1 MSDVGPLGALLR
13 RCDVVVCVGTG
24 GVGKTSTAAA
34 LGVAVAS
41 AGRRA
46 VVVTIDPAR
55 RLADALGVGRL
66 TNAPQPIDG
75 PWPGVLDAVA
85 LDATA
90 AFDELVRSRAR
101 DRAQA
106 DRILGNRFY
115 RSIASGIGGTQEY
128 MAVELLAE
136 LHDAGRWDVVIVDT
150 PPSANA
156 LDAFDAPDRLRR
168 FLDHRVYRALTAS
181 GSGLGRVVGRTAHSV
196 VRAAGRV
203 AGGEVV
209 DDAIAFFA
217 AFDGMEDEFRRRA
230 RDVTALLRAPSTGF
244 VLVTAPRADTVAE
257 ARRVVDALA
266 TRDLEIDVIVANRT
280 TPRFTDRPAATIV
293 GTDPGSRTL
302 RQLAARREAE
312 ESLLAEL
319 AGAATTGAARTVVAV
334 PLLDRAVH
342 DVDALIDFGACA
354 VAAPS
359 IAPGGSGP
367 VA

>member
-1 MSDVGPLGALLR
+1 VTGPGPLGALLG
-13 RCDVVVCVGTG
+13 RCDVVICVGTG

-34 LGVAVAS
+34 LGVAAAE
-41 AGRRA
+41 AGRRV

-55 RLADALGVGRL
+55 RLADAIGTGRL
-66 TNAPQPIDG
+66 SNSPSPIPG
-75 PWPGVLDAVA
+75 PWPGTLDAVA

-90 AFDELVRSRAR
+90 AFDDLVRRRAR
-101 DRAQA
+101 DAAQA
-106 DRILGNRFY
+106 ERILTNRFY
-115 RSIASGIGGTQEY
+115 RAIASGIGGTQEY

-136 LHDAGRWDVVIVDT
+136 LHSSGRWDLVVVDT

-181 GSGLGRVVGRTAHSV
+181 GSGIGRVVGRTAHGV

-209 DDAIAFFA
+209 DDAIAFFT

-230 RDVTALLRAPSTGF
+230 REVTELLRAQTTGF

-266 TRDLEIDVIVANRT
+266 GRRLRIDVIAANRM
-280 TPRFTDRPAATIV
+280 TPRFTGRAA
-293 GTDPGSRTL
+293 GSLEGDDPGLRTL
-302 RQLAARREAE
+302 ARLTARREAE
-312 ESLLAEL
+312 EALLVGLAER
-319 AGAATTGAARTVVAV
+319 AVDTPVVAL
-334 PLLDRAVH
+334 PLLDRDVT
-342 DVDALIDFGACA
+342 DVDTLAELGRLA

-359 IAPGGSGP
+359 IADGHAGP

>member
-1 MSDVGPLGALLR
+1 MTGAGPLGGLVG

-34 LGVAVAS
+34 LGVAVAAS
-41 AGRRA
+41 GRRA

-66 TNAPQPIDG
+66 SNTPQRIEG

-90 AFDELVRSRAR
+90 AFDDLVRRRAR
-101 DRAQA
+101 DTAQA
-106 DRILGNRFY
+106 ERILGNRFY

-136 LHDAGRWDVVIVDT
+136 LHGSGQWDVVVVDT

-181 GSGLGRVVGRTAHSV
+181 GTGIGRVVGRTAHSV

-244 VLVTAPRADTVAE
+244 VLVTAPRTDTVAE

-266 TRDLEIDVIVANRT
+266 DRGLRIDVIVANRT
-280 TPRFTDRPAATIV
+280 TPRFTDRPASTLV
-293 GTDPGSRTL
+293 GSDPGLRTL
-302 RQLAARREAE
+302 ARLTARREAE
-312 ESLLAEL
+312 EALLADL
-319 AGAATTGAARTVVAV
+319 AGGAASGPVVAV
-334 PLLDRAVH
+334 PLLDREVH
-342 DVDALIDFGACA
+342 DVDALVELGALA
-354 VAAPS
+354 MAAPP
-359 IAPGGSGP
+359 IAAGGPRP